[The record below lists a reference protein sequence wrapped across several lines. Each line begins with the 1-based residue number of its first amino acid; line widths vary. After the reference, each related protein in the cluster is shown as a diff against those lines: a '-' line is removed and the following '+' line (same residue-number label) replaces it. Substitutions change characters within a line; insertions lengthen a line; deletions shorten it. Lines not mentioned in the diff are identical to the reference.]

1 MVLHYT
7 TFIKVDAIVIN
18 GSSRVL
24 LSLQSLRHED
34 DFSLSKIILLISAVT
49 AVNWLFVLRCWLK
62 GYYVFVLMGREVT

>member
-24 LSLQSLRHED
+24 LFLQSLRHED